1 MPFISERSVGGNVEP
16 RDMLAELCSDNQA
29 LIVSMRAAHELC
41 DADNR
46 GFTFRHLESTRGHY
60 PAIAGSSLNKTNA
73 FKRYGPG
80 SARAVSQI
88 LLPNVYS
95 ASRCELDRRRIDY
108 ALLGVW
114 ASLPMD

>member
-1 MPFISERSVGGNVEP
+1 
-16 RDMLAELCSDNQA
+16 MLAELCSDNQA

-73 FKRYGPG
+73 FKRYGAG
-80 SARAVSQI
+80 VSARRESNSPAERIFGVS
-88 LLPNVYS
+88 L
-95 ASRCELDRRRIDY
+95 
-108 ALLGVW
+108 
-114 ASLPMD
+114 